1 MKTFSAAAAL
11 ATLLTA
17 HGVSAHYVFQQLSVA
32 GTEYP
37 VFKYIRKN
45 SNMNS
50 PVTDLSSPDLRC
62 NEGATGSGTET
73 LAVKAGDSFTFSLDT
88 PVYHQGPV
96 SLFMSKAPGAVSAY
110 EGEGDWFKIHDFG
123 KPPTAT
129 ATDKLGPADHF
140 LLRRPQLQRR
150 YRQLAHGGILHL
162 QDPHVH
168 RRRRVPASHLVHGHP
183 QPLARRHPSV
193 SNSRCPLVP
202 ISARASPTGL

>member
-11 ATLLTA
+11 ATLLAA

-62 NEGATGSGTET
+62 NEGATGSGTDT
-73 LAVKAGDSFTFSLDT
+73 VAVKAGDSFTFSLDT

-96 SLFMSKAPGAVSAY
+96 SLFMSKAPGAVSDYA
-110 EGEGDWFKIHDFG
+110 GDGDWFKIHDFG
-123 KPPTAT
+123 KP
-129 ATDKLGPADHF
+129 
-140 LLRRPQLQRR
+140 
-150 YRQLAHGGILHL
+150 LAHH
-162 QDPHVH
+162 
-168 RRRRVPASHLVHGHP
+168 
-183 QPLARRHPSV
+183 
-193 SNSRCPLVP
+193 C
-202 ISARASPTGL
+202 RAAWSD

>member
-1 MKTFSAAAAL
+1 MKTFTAAAAL

-62 NEGATGSGTET
+62 NEGATGAGTET
-73 LAVKAGDSFTFSLDT
+73 VAVKAGDSFTFSLDT

-96 SLFMSKAPGAVSAY
+96 SLYMSKAPGAASAY
-110 EGEGDWFKIHDFG
+110 EGDGDWFKIHDFG
-123 KPPTAT
+123 KP
-129 ATDKLGPADHF
+129 LSPAPPPRNQAR
-140 LLRRPQLQRR
+140 LTRAPLSRPQLQRR
-150 YRQLAHGGILHL
+150 HRHLAHGGILHL
-162 QDPHVH
+162 QDPLLH
-168 RRRRVPASHLVHGHP
+168 R
-183 QPLARRHPSV
+183 
-193 SNSRCPLVP
+193 
-202 ISARASPTGL
+202 